1 MIALLILVVGICF
14 IILFAGQGTLR
25 DRITRLEEE
34 IEQLKAG
41 IVGSRPPHID
51 DELLRR
57 EEFAASL
64 RPPAEGA
71 VEPTP
76 PPPQLWP
83 EPEPPIEEPSPEPS
97 GPRESFGS
105 LFERFVAGR
114 LLVWVGGAALIG
126 AAILLIKHSIEIGL
140 LTPQARM
147 IGAAVFGFVL
157 VIVGEASPRIRWLS
171 DDPRVRQALV
181 GAGIVTLYA
190 TPYGSHVLY
199 GLIDARTA
207 AAAMF
212 LVSAAALVLA
222 LRHGAPTA
230 VMGLVG
236 AFLTPALVGDPSS
249 SAVPLL
255 VYLTLV
261 NGAVFGIAWRRGWTW
276 LAAAS
281 VAFSFLWTFYLLGRP
296 PGDAHAVGFFVIVL
310 SLAGALVRPG
320 KGRELVVLQPLIVGL
335 IQLSVLVGRADLG
348 PAAWAMFGALAATA
362 VALSL
367 LRAEHRF
374 APAAALALTL
384 LLILAEAPDRDP
396 LVPWAAAA
404 ATLLF
409 AGVSIPLAP
418 RGDRLLRTATAAAAL
433 VGPFAILRLSWP
445 NLLQIYGWGLVAIGL
460 AAFALLLAWLQRG
473 ESRHETRAD
482 DGLLIA
488 AGTAAALLGAAVY
501 DLLPRELL
509 PAGWLA
515 AALALAL
522 FGRPIRDTAF
532 TAAAFVLATLAVFES
547 VRQVPELWSTVVLS
561 LAGEPALASHL
572 PEPRAA
578 LVVLLLPAALLIA
591 LAQLL
596 EGPPRLRRLALSAA
610 AVFAVGAAY
619 VLWKQVFALD
629 DGRFER
635 WGFAERTVLTQLLFL
650 AGWLLTSG
658 RLRLGRFDAGRAA
671 RIGGM
676 LTLVAALRFVWFDM
690 LLHNPLFDRQWVGTV
705 PVANLLLPAY
715 FLSAVWLYEARRR
728 ADAETRSGF
737 WLVAFLGAL
746 VLWVM
751 LTVRQSFHG
760 PWLEAWRE
768 WPRAEVYM
776 YSLAGLLLSAA
787 LIVGGIRLKDKAV
800 RLAGLVLL
808 TATVVKVFWSDAA
821 VLEGI
826 LRILSF
832 FGLGV
837 GLIAVALLY
846 NPVLRAESGAR
857 DQQ

>member
-1 MIALLILVVGICF
+1 VIALLILAIPVCF
-14 IILFAGQGTLR
+14 LILFVGQSTLR
-25 DRITRLEEE
+25 ARISRLEEE
-34 IEQLKAG
+34 IAELR
-41 IVGSRPPHID
+41 SLPPD
-51 DELLRR
+51 AVRFERDPDLPRRSEVPTSPWEAPPEL
-57 EEFAASL
+57 E
-64 RPPAEGA
+64 PPA
-71 VEPTP
+71 
-76 PPPQLWP
+76 LP
-83 EPEPPIEEPSPEPS
+83 EPEPQPEPWS
-97 GPRESFGS
+97 DESVQEPAWPRETFGS

-126 AAILLIKHSIEIGL
+126 AALLLIKHSIEIGL

-147 IGAAVFGFVL
+147 IGAAVFGLAL
-157 VIVGEASPRIRWLS
+157 VVVGELSPRMRWLS

-199 GLIDARTA
+199 GLIDSRAA

-212 LVSAAALVLA
+212 LVSAAALVLS

-296 PGDAHAVGFFVIVL
+296 PGDAYAVGFFVIAL

-320 KGRELVVLQPLIVGL
+320 KGREFVVVQPLIVGL
-335 IQLSVLVGRADLG
+335 IQLSVLVGRTDLG
-348 PAAWAMFGALAATA
+348 PGAWAMFGALAATA

-374 APAAALALTL
+374 APLAALALAL
-384 LLILAEAPDRDP
+384 LLILAKAQLRDP
-396 LVPWAAAA
+396 IVPWAAAA

-409 AGVSIPLAP
+409 AGVSIPLAA
-418 RGDRLLRTATAAAAL
+418 RGDRLLRTVTACAAL
-433 VGPFAILRLSWP
+433 VAP
-445 NLLQIYGWGLVAIGL
+445 
-460 AAFALLLAWLQRG
+460 ALLLRLAWPELLERPAWAFVAVALAGAALLLGWLQRG
-473 ESRHETRAD
+473 EAGKEDPAD
-482 DGLLIA
+482 PPLFLA
-488 AGTAAALLGAAVY
+488 
-501 DLLPRELL
+501 
-509 PAGWLA
+509 A
-515 AALALAL
+515 AALALL
-522 FGRPIRDTAF
+522 LG
-532 TAAAFVLATLAVFES
+532 AAAYDLLPEGLLAAGWMAVALLVALAGRQLREPGFALVALAAAAVAALRAASDVSILGATLS
-547 VRQVPELWSTVVLS
+547 GS
-561 LAGEPALASHL
+561 LAGIPALAEAL
-572 PEPRAA
+572 PTPRTALLSLVLPAMIAAA
-578 LVVLLLPAALLIA
+578 LAAFLHAPPAKARRLLIA
-591 LAQLL
+591 
-596 EGPPRLRRLALSAA
+596 GIAA
-610 AVFAVGAAY
+610 
-619 VLWKQVFALD
+619 FALAALYILAKQGFELRD
-629 DGRFER
+629 QEDFER
-635 WGFAERTVLTQLLFL
+635 RGFAERTAITQFMFL
-650 AGWLLTSG
+650 AGWLLASG
-658 RLRLGRFDAGRAA
+658 RLRLAGLGNERLA
-671 RIGGM
+671 RIGGV
-676 LTLVAALRFVWFDM
+676 LTFVAALRLVWFDM

-705 PVANLLLPAY
+705 PVASLLLPAY

-728 ADAETRSGF
+728 ADADTRSGF

-746 VLWVM
+746 VLGVM
-751 LTVRQSFHG
+751 LAVRQSFHG
-760 PWLEAWRE
+760 PWLVAWGE

-787 LIVGGIRLKDKAV
+787 LIVGGIKLKDKAV

-837 GLIAVALLY
+837 GLIGVALLY
-846 NPVLRAESGAR
+846 GPVLRAESGAR
-857 DQQ
+857 ARP